1 MSKNDPE
8 KLDQQILFAIEYV
21 KDFNGLRAAQRAGYS
36 GTDESLM
43 SMASRL
49 LRLVKVQNKIRDL
62 LAANAMAAE
71 EALWRLAQMARLD
84 ISQFIKA
91 KNGGFEINW
100 SSVNKYGFLIK
111 SITQTRYGPKLEL
124 HDSQKAL
131 ELIGKHYGL
140 FTDRIEHTWKTQL
153 PEGYEP
159 TEVQRQ
165 FAQLIAQAALK
176 AKDDPTGN

>member
-1 MSKNDPE
+1 MDQTE
-8 KLDQQILFAIEYV
+8 QLDQQMLFAIEYV
-21 KDFNGLRAAQRAGYS
+21 KDFNGTRAAQRAGFQ
-36 GTDESLM
+36 GNDDSLAVT
-43 SMASRL
+43 ASRL
-49 LRLVKVQNKIRDL
+49 LRYAKVQNKIRDL

-91 KNGGFEINW
+91 KNGSFEINW

-140 FTDRIEHTWKTQL
+140 FTDKIEHTWKAQL

-159 TEVQRQ
+159 TAVQRQ

-176 AKDDPTGN
+176 AKDEPTDN